1 MPKPPGHL
9 GCRTRELLFALSVED
24 LRRALEEASGDELAP
39 VLTAM
44 GVQTRS
50 AGRKVPQL
58 LRARMRTLGHDACHD
73 VACFL
78 TQAPTRFLDRLLPD
92 EEGPV
97 DEHLLAGPVD
107 EFRRTWP
114 LGLVRLTFEAMWFAG
129 DLDQDQRDRLLAAV
143 DARVGTPAAAPAATE
158 PDGPPTGPAPAAAPS
173 APAPAPAPVREV
185 PLDAPG
191 TPLDATLSDAVARAR
206 TGPAVAGNLAAL
218 RLALE
223 EVVALDPSRPCAW
236 YQYGLVVAAL
246 RAEADQSVVQP
257 LPGPARLAF
266 VLGLLR
272 GLADLDARD
281 ALVAVVRRERA
292 AVEEVLARREG
303 AAVAVAIVL
312 AHLDQAKVAS
322 RLLALVA
329 VPPAGWQRL
338 VGGIR
343 DHLESVPPDAPAV
356 EAELVLRALA
366 DALWRWAAT
375 AEGRGQGLEEPATSL
390 LLQRIGFRRRRGDFV
405 GAGRLLASV
414 DDAYLTAETH
424 AAAACERALVGA
436 DVAGLDTLRCP
447 RGETEW
453 ARLVDRLQPVRRHLV
468 DAVDAD
474 PGGLVPTLLLGML
487 LYGEGDTSAAATLA
501 VAAARLR
508 DRPGATALAREV
520 AFHAGLARLRL
531 LEPGTDEA
539 AYGELAAAMAEG
551 YAPVPDDLASAV
563 VALEAHGSPHAGELL
578 ASAVAVAPT
587 APALVSLVVQRAR
600 TGDDAACAMAEG
612 VASDRQ
618 LPMSLRFELLD
629 AALEGAGH
637 RCDPDSAERL
647 VGAIDDVLVRAGD
660 SALDERFAAALA
672 DNEVLRL
679 AIDPAAADALRLEVL
694 RRIGRIDEARAIATA
709 LFYRAAGGGLRAFD
723 PADLFDVLIELGL
736 DRAELDDLARLLP
749 SPPDGKEPAAR
760 VHAPVHVLFVGG
772 NETQDRYRE
781 AVDASLALR
790 YDGKV
795 RITWFLSGW
804 RSNWHTDAARVE
816 AAYEQ
821 GDVVVLMT
829 FVRTHLGQRVRRS
842 AGEHGLPWVACTGHG
857 REAIERAIDRAVAIA
872 SDRMAATG

>member
-9 GCRTRELLFALSVED
+9 GCRTRELLLALSVDD

-39 VLTAM
+39 VLTAL
-44 GVQTRS
+44 GVQSRT
-50 AGRKVPQL
+50 AGRKAPQL
-58 LRARMRTLGHDACHD
+58 LRARLRSLGHDASHD
-73 VACFL
+73 VSCLL
-78 TQAPTRFLDRLLPD
+78 TQASSRFLDRLLPD
-92 EEGPV
+92 EQGSVE
-97 DEHLLAGPVD
+97 EQLLAGPFE
-107 EFRRTWP
+107 EFRRAWP
-114 LGLVRLTFEAMWFAG
+114 AGLVRLTFEAMWYAG
-129 DLDQDQRDRLLAAV
+129 DLDQHQRDRLLAAV
-143 DARVGTPAAAPAATE
+143 DEGAGPSTAGTSVTAPDAAPTIVDVPE
-158 PDGPPTGPAPAAAPS
+158 
-173 APAPAPAPVREV
+173 EV
-185 PLDAPG
+185 PLAAAS
-191 TPLDATLSDAVARAR
+191 PLDAMLADIVARAR
-206 TGPAVAGNLAAL
+206 SGPAEVGRLPVL
-218 RLALE
+218 RRALE

-246 RAEADQSVVQP
+246 RAEAEESVVQP
-257 LPGPARLAF
+257 LPGRSRLAF

-272 GLADLDARD
+272 GLVDLDARD
-281 ALVAVVRRERA
+281 AVLAVVRRERA
-292 AVEEVLARREG
+292 AVEEVLAQPEG
-303 AAVAVAIVL
+303 RTVAAAVVA
-312 AHLDQAKVAS
+312 AHLGVPKVAA

-329 VPPAGWQRL
+329 VPPTAWLRL
-338 VGGIR
+338 VGEIG
-343 DHLESVPPDAPAV
+343 DHLDAVRPGGSAV
-356 EAELVLRALA
+356 DVELLLRSLE

-375 AEGRGQGLEEPATSL
+375 VDGRGQGLEQQATSL
-390 LLQRIGFRRRRGDFV
+390 MLQRISCRRGRGDFV

-414 DDAYLTAETH
+414 DDAYLTAETR

-447 RGETEW
+447 RGATEW

-468 DAVDAD
+468 EAVDAD
-474 PGGLVPTLLLGML
+474 PGALLPTLLLGML
-487 LYGEGDTSAAATLA
+487 LHGEGDTSAAATLA
-501 VAAARLR
+501 AAVARLR
-508 DRPGATALAREV
+508 ERPDAAVLAREI
-520 AFHAGLARLRL
+520 AFQAGLARLRL
-531 LEPGTDEA
+531 LEPGTDEV
-539 AYGELAAAMAEG
+539 AYQELAAAMAEG

-578 ASAVAVAPT
+578 ASALAVTPT
-587 APALVSLVVQRAR
+587 APALVSLVLERAR
-600 TGDDAACAMAEG
+600 TGDAAACAMAEA
-612 VASDRQ
+612 VAVEHQ
-618 LPMSLRFELLD
+618 LPLSLRFELLD
-629 AALEGAGH
+629 ASLEGAGH
-637 RCDPDSAERL
+637 RCDTESAERL

-660 SALDERFAAALA
+660 TALDERFAAALA

-679 AIDPAAADALRLEVL
+679 AVDPAAADALRLEVL

-709 LFYRAAGGGLRAFD
+709 LFYRAAGGGLRGFD
-723 PADLFDVLIELGL
+723 PADLFDVLVELGL

-760 VHAPVHVLFVGG
+760 VGAPVHVLFVGG

-781 AVDASLALR
+781 AVEASVAVR

-816 AAYEQ
+816 AAYGQ

-872 SDRMAATG
+872 SDRVAAAR